1 MNYMM
6 AIIRRI
12 IMREV
17 NTSLFSMQRGEYME
31 IRARPKGLIFMEKN
45 KKE

>member
-17 NTSLFSMQRGEYME
+17 NTSLFLCKEVNTWKSERDRKVLFLYKK
-31 IRARPKGLIFMEKN
+31 I